1 MVPPDAAEVQTALGE
16 LNRLDEITMSGS
28 MLKDGKQSSSISLTF
43 KDKKTNA
50 LRQLIQT
57 GERVF
62 KLTQMA
68 AAKERDHELE
78 ADEELRAALERLK

>member
-1 MVPPDAAEVQTALGE
+1 MGE

-28 MLKDGKQSSSISLTF
+28 MLKDGKQSSSVSLTF

-57 GERVF
+57 GERIY
-62 KLTQMA
+62 KLAQMA
-68 AAKERDHELE
+68 EAGRPDFELE
-78 ADEELRAALERLK
+78 AEEQLRAVAEELE

>member
-1 MVPPDAAEVQTALGE
+1 MVPPDEAEVQTALGE

-28 MLKDGKQSSSISLTF
+28 MLKDGKQSSSVSLTF

-57 GERVF
+57 GERIY
-62 KLTQMA
+62 KLAQMA
-68 AAKERDHELE
+68 EAGRPDHELE
-78 ADEELRAALERLK
+78 ADQELRAALEELK

>member
-1 MVPPDAAEVQTALGE
+1 M
-16 LNRLDEITMSGS
+16 NGS

-57 GERVF
+57 GERIY
-62 KLTQMA
+62 KLSQMA
-68 AAKERDHELE
+68 ESGRPDFELDAEEQPNVAVELE
-78 ADEELRAALERLK
+78 